1 MSESA
6 VVSAKQPNPDH
17 VLRLAQEL
25 GLKIFQ
31 VAATAQLFAEGATV
45 PFIARYRKEVTGT
58 LDEVQVTAIR
68 DRLEQLAQLD
78 ERRAA
83 ILASLRER
91 NLLTPGLEKAI
102 AAAETITA
110 LEDVYQPF
118 RPKKRT
124 RATIAKE
131 KGLEPLADLI
141 FAQDPATNLVA
152 VVQTYV
158 GREYEIEDRKAKI
171 ENTAEALAGA
181 RDIIAERVS
190 DDKNARARL
199 RTLFLH
205 GATISSKVIAG
216 KEAEA
221 AKFKDYFDWSE
232 PLPRRRRTA
241 CSRCAGAKRSS
252 S

>member
-1 MSESA
+1 MHSALSRMSESA
-6 VVSAKQPNPDH
+6 AASARHPNPEH

-58 LDEVQVTAIR
+58 LDVVQVTAIR

-83 ILASLRER
+83 ILASLQER
-91 NLLTPGLEKAI
+91 NLLTPDLAQAI
-102 AAAETITA
+102 AAAETVTA

-124 RATIAKE
+124 RATIAKA

-141 FAQDPATNLVA
+141 FAQDPTTDPVA
-152 VVQTYV
+152 AAQAYA
-158 GREYEIEDRKAKI
+158 GCEYETESKNAKI
-171 ENTAEALAGA
+171 ENAEEALAGA
-181 RDIIAERVS
+181 RDIMAERVS
-190 DDKNARARL
+190 DDKYARARL
-199 RTLFLH
+199 RTLFQH
-205 GATISSKVIAG
+205 GASISTKVIAG
-216 KEAEA
+216 KATEA
-221 AKFKDYFDWSE
+221 A
-232 PLPRRRRTA
+232 
-241 CSRCAGAKRSS
+241 
-252 S
+252 